1 MTARGTPQRGQP
13 VAGTRRRILV
23 VEDDPGIRTLLG
35 STLRLVGYDVLGAAT
50 GQEALTGVQQFQP
63 DLMVVD
69 VMLPDLDGYEVTRSL
84 RTAGITTPVLFLT
97 ARAETA
103 DRVAGLSAGADD
115 YVTKP
120 FKVEELLLR
129 IRGILHRLYPQDA
142 VLAGEDDGALR
153 YADLRV
159 DEQAHDVRRGD
170 QRVWPTPTELKLL
183 VCLISRPHQVLSK
196 QQIIDHVW
204 SYDFAG
210 DVRIVETYIRYL
222 RRKVDCFDPP
232 LIHTVRGVGYCLRL
246 PPPSNPPVRAPS

>member
-1 MTARGTPQRGQP
+1 MTAR
-13 VAGTRRRILV
+13 RRSILV

-63 DLMVVD
+63 DLLVVD

-84 RTAGITTPVLFLT
+84 RAAGITTPVLFLT
-97 ARAETA
+97 ARAQTA

-142 VLAGEDDGALR
+142 VLAGEDDGVLR

-170 QRVWPTPTELKLL
+170 QRVWLTPTELKLL
-183 VCLISRPHQVLSK
+183 VCLISHPHQVLSK

-222 RRKVDCFDPP
+222 RRKIDCFDPP

-246 PPPSNPPVRAPS
+246 PPPDNPPART